1 MRVRWLAAL
10 TLALLSSGVGSA
22 RADAIPPPGRPEWD
36 DTPMPMP
43 SDPDEVFALMIGVAV
58 VALLALATRAVRR
71 RARCAR

>member
-1 MRVRWLAAL
+1 MRLRSLAAL
-10 TLALLSSGVGSA
+10 TVLSTGVATA

-43 SDPDEVFALMIGVAV
+43 SDPDEVFALVLAVAI

-71 RARCAR
+71 RAR